1 MNTSLFIGRRIKHKG
16 KIIVLA
22 MTISFL
28 VMVIA
33 AAVSSGFRNELRH
46 GLSSMYGDIQ
56 LSIPG
61 TDFIDEKSP
70 VSTEQSYIND
80 IKSLPEVK
88 EITPVIYRMGMVRH
102 DSNIYGVLVKGVP
115 EGTTRAGVVAPDSI
129 SLPVTISAA
138 MSRIS
143 GLGIGDKMLTYFVG
157 DKMKMRQF
165 NIVGVHDVPLD
176 VDDRYLVYAHIDDMR
191 RLNGWESDKASL
203 MEIHLDENMSLEHE
217 DMSMIAENI
226 NELIYDRMDY
236 EDDFMMANTIADSF
250 PQIFDWIEL
259 IDFNVLFVIIL
270 MMIVAGFNMISGL
283 LIILFEHTSMI
294 GLLKS
299 MGMRTSSIIWT
310 FMIGASRQVFTGML
324 LGNIIAVLLCY
335 IQSNFHVITLDPV
348 NYFVS
353 YVPVNLDVMTILA
366 IDVIAFV
373 VIMVVLLIPSLFI
386 SRVDPA
392 RTMRMR

>member
-28 VMVIA
+28 VMIIA
-33 AAVSSGFRNELRH
+33 AAVASGFRNELRH
-46 GLSSMYGDIQ
+46 GLSSMYGDLQ
-56 LSIPG
+56 LTIPG
-61 TDFIDEKSP
+61 SDFIDEKSP
-70 VSTEQSYIND
+70 VSTEQSYIDD
-80 IKSLPEVK
+80 IRSMPEVK

-115 EGTTRAGVVAPDSI
+115 EGSAKTGVSVPDSV

-143 GLGIGDKMLTYFVG
+143 GLGPGDKMLTYFVG
-157 DKMKMRQF
+157 DKMKARQF
-165 NIVGVHDVPLD
+165 NIVGLHDAPLD

-191 RLNGWESDKASL
+191 RLNGWGNDKASL
-203 MEIHLDENMSLEHE
+203 LEIHLDEKMSLEPE
-217 DMSMIAENI
+217 YMSMLADDI
-226 NELIYDRMDY
+226 NELIYNRMDY
-236 EDDFMMANTIADSF
+236 EDDFMMADTIADSF

-259 IDFNVLFVIIL
+259 IDFNVLIVIIL

-299 MGMRTSSIIWT
+299 MGMRTSSIIAT
-310 FMIGASRQVFTGML
+310 FMTGASRQVLTGML
-324 LGNIIAVLLCY
+324 LGNVIAVALCY
-335 IQSNFHVITLDPV
+335 IQSSFHVITLDPV

-353 YVPVNLDVMTILA
+353 YVPVSLDVMTILA
-366 IDVIAFV
+366 IDAIAFV
-373 VIMVVLLIPSLFI
+373 VIMLVLLIPSLFI